1 MICSKLSINKK
12 DKFMNKTKLSVLVLA
27 TTLSTPLLA
36 NNYESSLTLYKQAAL
51 FGKAENKVLSEGRF
65 YVDVPSTII
74 NDSLV
79 VEADG
84 LKVTKKEFKRNDFSR
99 LLKENIGRNVSIG
112 ESKGVLKSV
121 NQGFVVL
128 ETETGV
134 KHVSI
139 SGAKDFQFEKNI
151 PLSSGIYEI
160 YTNLSENNAVDVA
173 YNYLFRGLSWHTNH
187 QLFMDK
193 ENNVNYRSDLVIDNK
208 TDLSFE
214 NTRLN
219 LMAGD
224 VQIGG
229 NNYPV
234 MRKTMMMSDSMGA
247 AEMSSAPSFE
257 SFEGFQKLTY
267 PKPVVVLDNTETHLS
282 FQSFVGIPSE
292 KEYRFGTFYPRNSK
306 TEDVK
311 ANMFLILKR
320 EDNKD
325 YHFPFTAGKL
335 SVYKGLDPESST
347 LLTSQSVRDYSE
359 DDDVEISLGQSFDVD
374 VTYDSKLIDRELQI
388 VSSGENKIQI
398 LNKTYQFDVMF
409 KNNEPSPVS
418 VTFNFN
424 NSKNKQGEI
433 KLKIDKESERKVSY
447 DIIYEERRRLN

>member
-267 PKPVVVLDNTETHLS
+267 PNLLLFWIT
-282 FQSFVGIPSE
+282 Q
-292 KEYRFGTFYPRNSK
+292 R
-306 TEDVK
+306 
-311 ANMFLILKR
+311 LI
-320 EDNKD
+320 
-325 YHFPFTAGKL
+325 
-335 SVYKGLDPESST
+335 
-347 LLTSQSVRDYSE
+347 
-359 DDDVEISLGQSFDVD
+359 
-374 VTYDSKLIDRELQI
+374 
-388 VSSGENKIQI
+388 
-398 LNKTYQFDVMF
+398 
-409 KNNEPSPVS
+409 
-418 VTFNFN
+418 
-424 NSKNKQGEI
+424 
-433 KLKIDKESERKVSY
+433 
-447 DIIYEERRRLN
+447 